1 MKQIEVVAAI
11 IHDDEG
17 HIFATQRGY
26 GDFKDGWEFPG
37 GKMEP
42 GESPEDALV
51 REILEELETRIV
63 VERLVQTVEWDY
75 PKFHLTMHC
84 FWCSVESG
92 GLTLKEHE
100 AAKWL
105 NKEQLNSVDWLPADR
120 TIIEQIKTI
129 ILTGGLTFNEHE
141 VPFMMVAD
149 TPSRDLDVLLAD
161 LHHAKGAF
169 FVELLKEIISY
180 GEFRPVEN
188 ENDIFFT
195 GGERDKDY
203 PNLLNAA
210 RKAVAQGY
218 RVFILPNPKGIRT
231 ADFIFERK
239 GVIGL
244 YDLKTIQGKASVSNR
259 LNESIGQTNRVLL
272 NIKTDY
278 NGRLLASDIKSFF
291 EKSKDAIEVLVFKGN
306 KTISIKR
313 GLVQNSAFNRLF
325 RKLYEK

>member
-188 ENDIFFT
+188 ENNIFFT

-272 NIKTDY
+272 NMTTDY
-278 NGRLLASDIKSFF
+278 NARLLASDIKSFF
-291 EKSKDAIEVLVFKGN
+291 EKSRDAIEVLVFKGN